1 MMNILYV
8 QFSDTSTVRAIVTL
22 TSEIQLIK
30 VPVLPS
36 SLTLIK
42 HRSVLC
48 VKMIYYPVITFFFFF
63 WHAFVWA
70 SDDMIMSP
78 LLTNLMKRDYS
89 ESWQMSVLC
98 NIHYSC
104 LLLFLLIKTLKEV
117 ATIIQ
122 QASSPRSSPTTQL
135 SCPDELKISWIAR
148 ISPLFL
154 SDQQVP

>member
-22 TSEIQLIK
+22 TNEIQLIK

-63 WHAFVWA
+63 LTCLCLSFRWHDNVPVANKSNEAWLLWIMANVCTVQHSSFMSAVVPLNKNTKGSCYHHPTSFFPKIQSYHTIVMSRWA
-70 SDDMIMSP
+70 E
-78 LLTNLMKRDYS
+78 N
-89 ESWQMSVLC
+89 
-98 NIHYSC
+98 
-104 LLLFLLIKTLKEV
+104 FLD
-117 ATIIQ
+117 
-122 QASSPRSSPTTQL
+122 S
-135 SCPDELKISWIAR
+135 
-148 ISPLFL
+148 
-154 SDQQVP
+154 